1 MPKPSPRDDAETI
14 SHGEILARLSD
25 ELEKQTLALGV
36 LEWSISALLD
46 KVNHP
51 DLGEEIH
58 VLQDI
63 DRLQQTFGDIA
74 AVIRVVSEQSQS
86 KNIPESILSS
96 AMRLASFRDRLGLS
110 GVASEPDDHGASPVQ
125 HDDERGITWF

>member
-1 MPKPSPRDDAETI
+1 MPVPSPLDEAETI
-14 SHGEILARLSD
+14 AHGEILARLSD
-25 ELEKQTLALGV
+25 ELEKQTLALRV

-74 AVIRVVSEQSQS
+74 AVIRVISENS
-86 KNIPESILSS
+86 PRDSISEATLN
-96 AMRLASFRDRLGLS
+96 AAIRLASFRDRLGLTS
-110 GVASEPDDHGASPVQ
+110 MEADPDRHGAAPIE
-125 HDDERGITWF
+125 HDDEQGITWF

>member
-1 MPKPSPRDDAETI
+1 MPELSPRDDAETI
-14 SHGEILARLSD
+14 SYGEILARLSD

-74 AVIRVVSEQSQS
+74 AVIRVVSEQS
-86 KNIPESILSS
+86 
-96 AMRLASFRDRLGLS
+96 
-110 GVASEPDDHGASPVQ
+110 
-125 HDDERGITWF
+125 